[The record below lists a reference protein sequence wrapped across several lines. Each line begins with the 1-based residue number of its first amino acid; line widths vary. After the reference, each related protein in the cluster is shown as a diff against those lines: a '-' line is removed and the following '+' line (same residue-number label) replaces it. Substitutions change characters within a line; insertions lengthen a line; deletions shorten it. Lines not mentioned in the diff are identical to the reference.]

1 MASTDGIVVLGDY
14 AGAADGP
21 AAVQVLLDLLP
32 DPDTDSSSGA
42 IAGGGLLDEIN
53 PAALAQIRAELLELQ
68 DNVT

>member
-1 MASTDGIVVLGDY
+1 MGATTGVVVLGDY

-53 PAALAQIRAELLELQ
+53 PAALAQLRVELETLQ